1 MALLVDKMI
10 TDEFVA
16 DIRRDSLMPAVQ
28 SQWSDQRILDV
39 AYDEVLSSVAVPLT
53 EIDHSYYREAED
65 ITLVAGQSAY
75 DVPRYAM
82 LGKIHLL
89 QLVNTSGAIDKL
101 DRMDPPE
108 EEFFKSTTS
117 GHPKRVR
124 VDGSQIIVNPAPTA
138 ADIVTWPTLRAY
150 IYRRPSRMVRL
161 TTSGTNAARAFTVS
175 TAAAALVTYTAAT
188 TAMTDFT
195 SSSVH
200 DFYDGVA
207 PFRRIGSAKT
217 ATAKAAATTQGF
229 ATATVALLSAGDFV
243 CMRDET
249 CVVPIP
255 SAELLKPLRQLVI
268 ASIAAT
274 FGEKAAYTTALEQFT
289 GKVATLF
296 PAASNRLQGNLAAM
310 TLLHSPFLRGLRSG
324 RGMVTD

>member
-39 AYDEVLSSVAVPLT
+39 AYDEILSSVAVPLA

-65 ITLVAGQSAY
+65 ITLVAGQSTY

-82 LGKIHLL
+82 LGKIYLL
-89 QLVNTSGAIDKL
+89 QLVDTAGAIGRL
-101 DRMDPPE
+101 TRMDPPD
-108 EEFFKSTTS
+108 EEFYKQTTS
-117 GHPKRVR
+117 GHPERVR
-124 VDGSQIIVNPAPTA
+124 VDGSQIVVNPAPTA
-138 ADIVTWPTLRAY
+138 ADILTWPTLRAY
-150 IYRRPSRMVRL
+150 IYRRPSRLVRL
-161 TTSGTNAARAFTVS
+161 TTSGSNAARAFTVS
-175 TAAAALVTYTAAT
+175 TAAAALVTYTGAT

-200 DFYDGVA
+200 DFYDGAA
-207 PFRRIGSAKT
+207 PFRRIGSNKT

-229 ATATVALLSAGDFV
+229 ATADVALLGAGDFV

-274 FGEKAAYTTALEQFT
+274 FGEKAAYQTALEQFQ

-296 PAASNRLQGNLAAM
+296 PASSNRLQNNLAVM
-310 TLLHSPFLRGLRSG
+310 SLNHSPFLRGINRG
-324 RGMVTD
+324 RTMVRN